1 MGKSKQFGMI
11 MPPEG
16 RARLERL
23 ADLTG
28 MSMGGT
34 VLVALECL
42 EQSFAET
49 EAGPEVETGTGL
61 RHYSVSP
68 PLPAG
73 RDVVLKVDGRDFA
86 VTVVPS

>member
-1 MGKSKQFGMI
+1 MGKSKQFGMA
-11 MPPEG
+11 MPPES

-42 EQSFAET
+42 EQSFAE
-49 EAGPEVETGTGL
+49 PETKPETKPGAER
-61 RHYSVSP
+61 RHYSV
-68 PLPAG
+68 
-73 RDVVLKVDGRDFA
+73 KVDGRDFA

>member
-1 MGKSKQFGMI
+1 MGKSKQFGMV
-11 MPPEG
+11 MPPES

-28 MSMGGT
+28 MSMGAT

-42 EQSFAET
+42 EQSFAEPETKPETKPET
-49 EAGPEVETGTGL
+49 ER
-61 RHYSVSP
+61 RHYSV
-68 PLPAG
+68 
-73 RDVVLKVDGRDFA
+73 KVDGRDFA

>member
-42 EQSFAET
+42 EQSFA
-49 EAGPEVETGTGL
+49 GPEVDTEAETETGL
-61 RHYSVSP
+61 RHYSV
-68 PLPAG
+68 
-73 RDVVLKVDGRDFA
+73 KVDGRDFA